1 MIITYEGAEFIKIT
15 HGDLTV
21 AINPISKNSKLK
33 SSSFGADLC
42 LITVNHPDM
51 NGADTVARGDKQ
63 PFVINGPGEYEFR
76 EMFIEGFLSKTNYD
90 GKERINTI
98 YALEI
103 DKMQIAFL
111 GAHGEPD
118 VSNEVKEV
126 PAKSNEKKNSMIP
139 W

>member
-1 MIITYEGAEFIKIT
+1 
-15 HGDLTV
+15 
-21 AINPISKNSKLK
+21 
-33 SSSFGADLC
+33 
-42 LITVNHPDM
+42 M

-118 VSNEVKEV
+118 VSNEVKVAANIAFGHHGFGELFTNDNPFV
-126 PAKSNEKKNSMIP
+126 MIAMARTADEADTYKAEIAKALEENQNYKDGKIKVDAMVIE
-139 W
+139 